1 MTEDEICFFLYLFL
15 NISIYIPYF
24 FIWNACSL
32 PLPLIGVW
40 NSHLSS
46 PLFTGVLVLP
56 TLKDRVHM
64 KACALPLSYTCYQ
77 DRVQSAL
84 YSNPN
89 LCLSVFLYRAGSYLC
104 PNSIR
109 NKNKNKNN
117 LEYVLT
123 TKFHFV
129 VRV

>member
-64 KACALPLSYTCYQ
+64 KARALPLSYTRYQ

-109 NKNKNKNN
+109 NKNKNKSNP
-117 LEYVLT
+117 E
-123 TKFHFV
+123 
-129 VRV
+129 